1 MSVLIGFF
9 PHWLGKMKTL
19 PSLKSSLN
27 RSARA
32 CPAPLIATALLFAAA
47 IPVQANTCTVTST
60 ADSGAGTLRA
70 CLASAADGDTID
82 ATGVSGTILLTS
94 GELAI
99 THNVTINGPGAANLA
114 INGNA
119 AFRVFHNFASNATIS
134 RLTITNGLG
143 VGPGGGGI
151 YNQGGLTL
159 SNCTVSNN
167 VAGSGCCFSGGGIQ
181 NDPGTTLSVSNC
193 TFTGNSASFD
203 GGGIQNHGATATV
216 TNSSF
221 TSNSVGR
228 EGGAIQSDVTGN
240 VLTVSNSAITNNSAA
255 DGGGGIASDG
265 GGGTITISNT
275 TINGNSLTG

>member
-1 MSVLIGFF
+1 
-9 PHWLGKMKTL
+9 MK
-19 PSLKSSLN
+19 N
-27 RSARA
+27 QFI
-32 CPAPLIATALLFAAA
+32 PAIKPAAIATALIFAAA
-47 IPVQANTCTVTST
+47 IAAHATTCTVTSI
-60 ADSGAGTLRA
+60 ADSGSGTLRG
-70 CLASAADGDTID
+70 CLADPSVDTINF
-82 ATGVSGTILLTS
+82 AVTGNITLTS
-94 GELAI
+94 AELQI

-114 INGNA
+114 VNGNA
-119 AFRVFHNFASNATIS
+119 AFRVFHNSASNVTIS

-143 VGPGGGGI
+143 AAPGGGGI

-167 VAGSGCCFSGGGIQ
+167 VAGPGCCYSGGGIQ

-240 VLTVSNSAITNNSAA
+240 ALTVSNSSFTNNSAA
-255 DGGGGIASDG
+255 DGGGGIGSDGG
-265 GGGTITISNT
+265 GGGTITISDA
-275 TINGNSLTG
+275 TINGNSLTGTRGGGILIIGDEQ